1 MHRYADRRW
10 DGSACT
16 LLHVRRHSNLLCQE
30 RISSQPSMSPVVHLR
45 AAQLP
50 PKVGLSHPWPRRPP
64 WPMQSTSSLQCDFA
78 RLPLLTKMS
87 EHSKPNMI
95 LKALINMAFTEN
107 HTHRIFGRHLYSLLF
122 DYGDAPFELTELD
135 RLALTTD
142 YAHAHAL
149 PGTQALAFS
158 ALASDVFWRRLA
170 GDR

>member
-1 MHRYADRRW
+1 MASHKNRSSSINNTRSIIPPHIIGISLSIIHGQRD
-10 DGSACT
+10 
-16 LLHVRRHSNLLCQE
+16 LLLRSSTGRLSRPSLL
-30 RISSQPSMSPVVHLR
+30 
-45 AAQLP
+45 
-50 PKVGLSHPWPRRPP
+50 
-64 WPMQSTSSLQCDFA
+64 
-78 RLPLLTKMS
+78 
-87 EHSKPNMI
+87 HSKPNMI

-135 RLALTTD
+135 RLALTSD